1 MPLIPQDK
9 SYHDFADKSVHY
21 GIPHFGDVVTNIP
34 FFFVGLYGLTV
45 TKRLDYRFFFLGFIL
60 TAFGSSYY
68 HLNPNNNT
76 LVFDRLP
83 MSIALMAMFSAIC
96 ADYGMK
102 WVKLYPSVLFG
113 IASVLYWAKF
123 DELVP
128 YAIVQFGSLL
138 YNVFLL
144 LMKKHPYETRL
155 YLFLAFV
162 AYSMAKVTEM
172 ADKKMCAL
180 LNNTISGHNLKHLF
194 AALGGFFII
203 MHLKGPGK
211 VVNYKAKSS

>member
-9 SYHDFADKSVHY
+9 SYHDFADKSVRY
-21 GIPHFGDVVTNIP
+21 GIPHFGDVITNIP

-45 TKRLDYRFFFLGFIL
+45 TTRPDYRCFFIGFIL
-60 TAFGSSYY
+60 TAFGSAYY
-68 HLNPNNNT
+68 HLNPHNPT

-96 ADYGMK
+96 ADYGVK

-144 LMKKHPYETRL
+144 LMKRSPYESRL
-155 YLFLAFV
+155 YLFLAFG

-172 ADKKMCAL
+172 ADKKVSAL
-180 LNNTISGHNLKHLF
+180 LNHTVTGHNLKHLF
-194 AALGGFFII
+194 AALGGVFLI
-203 MHLKGPGK
+203 MHLKGPGRN
-211 VVNYKAKSS
+211 VNRKAKSS